1 MRCSWVPAC
10 AGTTGTHS
18 RWRSCS
24 GLEAEGLV
32 GIDDGDHAQRAALAV
47 GPAPREG
54 DEGAALAGDLVD
66 VAADVLDAGNATGN
80 PDLVRRLPV
89 REVVDDVAAGLG
101 KILVV
106 EVRLRRPGT
115 VRPEERAKRMVERL
129 HVDADQLDLALHQP
143 LGSFLVQPGRVGE
156 IVGIVA

>member
-1 MRCSWVPAC
+1 
-10 AGTTGTHS
+10 GKTGTHR

-32 GIDDGDHAQRAALAV
+32 GIDDGDPAQRAALAV

-54 DEGAALAGDLVD
+54 EEGAALAGDLVD
-66 VAADVLDAGNATGN
+66 VAADVLDAGNAVGHH
-80 PDLVRRLPV
+80 DLVRRLPV
-89 REVVDDVAAGLG
+89 REVVDDMTAGLG

-129 HVDADQLDLALHQP
+129 NLGADQHDLAAHRP
-143 LGSFLVQPGRVGE
+143 L
-156 IVGIVA
+156 

>member
-1 MRCSWVPAC
+1 
-10 AGTTGTHS
+10 TTETHG

-54 DEGAALAGDLVD
+54 EEGAALAGDPVD
-66 VAADVLDAGNATGN
+66 VAADVLDAGNAVGHH
-80 PDLVRRLPV
+80 DLVCRLPV
-89 REVVDDVAAGLG
+89 RKVVDDMTAGLG

-106 EVRLRRPGT
+106 EVRLRRPRT
-115 VRPEERAKRMVERL
+115 MRPEERAERMVDRL
-129 HVDADQLDLALHQP
+129 HVDAD
-143 LGSFLVQPGRVGE
+143 
-156 IVGIVA
+156 